1 MESLITHIK
10 SEIEADSPDLSD
22 SSDLAGNHATEFERK
37 LKIHRDR
44 VDTKADP
51 VEDLAGNHATEF
63 ERKLKLHRDQVNKE
77 ADPVKDLAGNHVTE
91 LKRKLKL
98 HQDRIN
104 ADITIFVKQ
113 QSSTFTNILQT
124 FTLRVGRFATIKTV
138 KDKIQQK
145 IHLSGKFLL
154 PDKIRIVFA
163 GKQLRNETT
172 LYENNISDSS
182 TVFCTIL
189 GE

>member
-10 SEIEADSPDLSD
+10 SEIEADSPDLADSSD
-22 SSDLAGNHATEFERK
+22 SSDLGGNHATEFERK

-44 VDTKADP
+44 IDTKADP

-63 ERKLKLHRDQVNKE
+63 ERKLKLHRHRVNKE
-77 ADPVKDLAGNHVTE
+77 ADSVEYLAGNNVTE

-113 QSSTFTNILQT
+113 QSSKT